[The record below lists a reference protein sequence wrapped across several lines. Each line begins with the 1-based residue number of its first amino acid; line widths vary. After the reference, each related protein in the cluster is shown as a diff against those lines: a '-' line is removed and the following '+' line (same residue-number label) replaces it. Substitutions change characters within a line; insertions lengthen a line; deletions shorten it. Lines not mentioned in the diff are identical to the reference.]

1 MKDIS
6 EEITSYQSAKDVAK
20 ALRIKPVTLKKYSLL
35 IEKVSKGNVTFE
47 RSEDKS
53 RLYTAT
59 DVTLIHSTLDTR
71 NQNNLSYEKA
81 VESILKEEAILD
93 ATGDTPTVA
102 LKATLNNDLNVTA
115 NALFCRY
122 VNEQN
127 AQIDQLIK
135 TNNELVES
143 NKKLSNDMREFF
155 KEKKALEEV
164 KENSIKKKWWFF
176 QKIDI

>member
-115 NALFCRY
+115 NALFA
-122 VNEQN
+122 VMNEQN

-155 KEKKALEEV
+155 EEKKVLEEV

>member
-20 ALRIKPVTLKKYSLL
+20 ALRIKPVTLKKYSLI
-35 IEKVSKGNVTFE
+35 IEKISKGNVTFE

-59 DVTLIHSTLDTR
+59 DVTLIRSALDTR

-81 VESILKEEAILD
+81 VESILKEVGLLD
-93 ATGDTPTVA
+93 ATDDTRTVA
-102 LKATLNNDLNVTA
+102 LDATLKNDLNITA
-115 NALFCRY
+115 NALFA
-122 VNEQN
+122 VMNEQN

-135 TNNELVES
+135 ANKELVES
-143 NKKLSNDMREFF
+143 NKELSSQMKKFFEKDQESRET
-155 KEKKALEEV
+155 KEIVSK
-164 KENSIKKKWWFF
+164 KKKWWFF
-176 QKIDI
+176 KNL